1 MDVEGLQIIQER
13 RGKTDAGDHWI
24 VVHWKEN
31 QLFLYDSAA
40 PKNPTIVA
48 SVAARLRTL
57 IPINILP
64 GSLVEIFYMSVQQQK
79 NGFDCGIF
87 AIAFV
92 AEIIS
97 GKDVTKTRL
106 NGDRLRQFFIASYR
120 SMEIDV
126 FPSTGGRNRKETDPV
141 VLSIRI

>member
-1 MDVEGLQIIQER
+1 MMTSTSTTLTTCSRFLRLLSNSTKRIL
-13 RGKTDAGDHWI
+13 GKP
-24 VVHWKEN
+24 
-31 QLFLYDSAA
+31 AA
-40 PKNPTIVA
+40 PKNQTIVA